1 MCYIV
6 NLKNLDRCYW
16 KAYQILEKKSGDYFV
31 LRLWCYDL
39 NYLAWLKK
47 SGFSLKIN
55 TCTLYMTSVL
65 RLYTILEINV
75 S

>member
-1 MCYIV
+1 ML
-6 NLKNLDRCYW
+6 LKSLSDLREKEWGLFC
-16 KAYQILEKKSGDYFV
+16 AQIMM
-31 LRLWCYDL
+31 LWSKLPCMIK
-39 NYLAWLKK
+39 KK

>member
-1 MCYIV
+1 MCYIF

-16 KAYQILEKKSGDYFV
+16 KAYQILEKKEWGLFCAQIMM
-31 LRLWCYDL
+31 LWSKLPCMI
-39 NYLAWLKK
+39 KK
-47 SGFSLKIN
+47 NQELIHVHCTSL
-55 TCTLYMTSVL
+55 L

>member
-31 LRLWCYDL
+31 LRLWCKL
-39 NYLAWLKK
+39 PCMIKK
-47 SGFSLKIN
+47 NQDFPSKLIHVH
-55 TCTLYMTSVL
+55 CTSTL
-65 RLYTILEINV
+65 RVYTILEINV